1 MDGCTQVCMYL
12 VTYFQGIGKVERSH
26 FISMLSGLLSLSG
39 LVWSLSL
46 SVCVCARGERKRA
59 MSLVLVLVLVLACLL
74 CSLLVC
80 SCCSLLLA
88 TSLPGPCLSTGTGTR
103 AWYGIPGYLTSRVG
117 TLNGLGRNGSPSL
130 GREAGVHRSGRL
142 AGPTGSKYSYCVEV
156 QVQVTQ
162 AGWQAGPDKMGL
174 GLDRTG
180 TAGPPYKVVLRQQ
193 ARSKRDTHTHSLTHA
208 HMESN

>member
-74 CSLLVC
+74 ACSAPSWSAPAAPCSLL
-80 SCCSLLLA
+80 
-88 TSLPGPCLSTGTGTR
+88 P
-103 AWYGIPGYLTSRVG
+103 
-117 TLNGLGRNGSPSL
+117 
-130 GREAGVHRSGRL
+130 
-142 AGPTGSKYSYCVEV
+142 
-156 QVQVTQ
+156 
-162 AGWQAGPDKMGL
+162 
-174 GLDRTG
+174 
-180 TAGPPYKVVLRQQ
+180 
-193 ARSKRDTHTHSLTHA
+193 HSLVPA
-208 HMESN
+208 